1 MINSIVYLFK
11 FMKVLFIFQQCEMM
25 LKSTGLV
32 SNDTSVMPD
41 ATLPGIPVKAEPAHG
56 PEAMDE
62 DNHSPL
68 MAGPDPMLSSSLTSP
83 QTFNVEDAFN
93 QY

>member
-62 DNHSPL
+62 DNNSPL